1 MVAFT
6 FAALHIY
13 SDIKKVL
20 HEVHLR
26 KQVTAQN
33 YLGNIAFQCTI
44 KSPRNL
50 EELVDVMVKA
60 KQEKQNVRAVGAF
73 HAWS

>member
-1 MVAFT
+1 MLAFT
-6 FAALHIY
+6 LAALHIY

-26 KQVTAQN
+26 KQVIVQN
-33 YLGNIAFQCTI
+33 YLGNIAFQCTVE
-44 KSPRNL
+44 SPRNL
-50 EELVDVMVKA
+50 KELVDVMVKA
-60 KQEKQNVRAVGAF
+60 KQEKRNIRAVGAF